1 MYARIASFE
10 GGNTERLREMNQQR
24 IEDGSANFPE
34 GIRHAL
40 ALASRD
46 GNSRLFVTLFDS
58 PEAIEAA
65 EQRFDAMGDD
75 IPEDVRG
82 RRTSVEVYE
91 VALYEDPREAAA
103 ARVSTLE
110 GSLEQVD
117 EGGRYAE
124 ENVLP
129 RARQLRGWK
138 GVLSMLDRETG
149 RGKLITFWESA
160 EAMEASAEQANQLR
174 DDSAQASGAG
184 VRSVE
189 QYDVVFHRDL
199 G

>member
-10 GGNTERLREMNQQR
+10 GGNTERLRQMN
-24 IEDGSANFPE
+24 EEPLETGAANLPDGV
-34 GIRHAL
+34 RHAL

-46 GNSRLFVTLFDS
+46 GNRRLFVTLFDS
-58 PEAIEAA
+58 REAIETA
-65 EQRFDAMGDD
+65 EQRFEVMGDE

-91 VALYEDPREAAA
+91 VAMHEQPHDAAA

-110 GSLEQVD
+110 GTPEQAD
-117 EGGRYAE
+117 EGERYAE

-129 RARQLRGWK
+129 RARQLTGWK
-138 GVLSMLDRETG
+138 GVLSLLDRESG
-149 RGKLITFWESA
+149 RGKLITFWDST
-160 EAMEASAEQANQLR
+160 EAMQASAQQANQLR
-174 DDSAQASGAG
+174 DDSAQASGAA

-189 QYDVVFHRDL
+189 PYDVLFHRSF
-199 G
+199 

>member
-10 GGNTERLREMNQQR
+10 GGNTERLRELNEQR
-24 IEDGSANFPE
+24 LDAGTANLPH
-34 GIRHAL
+34 GVRHAF

-46 GNSRLFVTLFDS
+46 KDNRLFVTLFDS
-58 PEAIEAA
+58 REAIEAA
-65 EQRFDAMGDD
+65 EQRFEEMGDE
-75 IPEDVRG
+75 IPKDVRG

-91 VALYEDPREAAA
+91 VAMHEQPHDAAA

-110 GSLEQVD
+110 GSPEQAD
-117 EGGRYAE
+117 EGERYAE

-129 RARQLRGWK
+129 RARQLAGWK
-138 GVLSMLDRETG
+138 GVLSLLDRESG

-160 EAMEASAEQANQLR
+160 EAMEASAKQANQLR
-174 DDSAQASGAG
+174 DDSAQAAGAD

-189 QYDVVFHRDL
+189 PYDVLFHRSF
-199 G
+199 

>member
-117 EGGRYAE
+117 QGARYAE

>member
-10 GGNTERLREMNQQR
+10 GGNTERLRELNEQQV
-24 IEDGSANFPE
+24 EADTANFPD
-34 GIRHAL
+34 GVRHAL
-40 ALASRD
+40 ALASQEGD
-46 GNSRLFVTLFDS
+46 SRLFVTLFDS
-58 PEAIEAA
+58 REAIKAA
-65 EQRFDAMGDD
+65 EQRFEEMGDE

-91 VALYEDPREAAA
+91 VATHEQPHDASA

-110 GSLEQVD
+110 GPPEQAD
-117 EGGRYAE
+117 EGERYAE

-129 RARQLRGWK
+129 RARQLAGWK
-138 GVLSMLDRETG
+138 GVLSLLDRASG

-160 EAMEASAEQANQLR
+160 EAMQASAVQATQLR
-174 DDSAQASGAG
+174 DDSAQAAGAG

-189 QYDVVFHRDL
+189 PYDVLFQRSF
-199 G
+199 